1 MDILSTIKNVPK
13 SYFVYFV
20 IICVLLS
27 AIIYVYKQYV
37 APKMDPAYSD
47 NNEFV
52 NEGGEGGEAGEE
64 GSSGYA
70 EMIMFYVDWCP
81 HCKTS
86 LPMYDEFAEKYNN
99 KSING
104 YKLKVVKMNCTDDE
118 DPSVK
123 SALEKYNIEGY
134 PTITLSKNG
143 DLTTFDAQPD
153 VETLEKFI
161 DQVLKE

>member
-1 MDILSTIKNVPK
+1 MDFLSKLKSIPK
-13 SYFVYFV
+13 SYLVYLV
-20 IICVLLS
+20 IICILLAS
-27 AIIYVYKQYV
+27 IIYVYKHYV
-37 APKMDPAYSD
+37 APKLDPSYTD
-47 NNEFV
+47 NNEFI
-52 NEGGEGGEAGEE
+52 NEDDNDDGEN

-70 EMIMFYVDWCP
+70 EMTMFYVDWCP
-81 HCKTS
+81 HCKS
-86 LPMYDEFAEKYNN
+86 SMPMYDEFTQKYNN

-104 YKLKVVKMNCTDDE
+104 FKVKIVKMNCTDDE

-143 DLTTFDAQPD
+143 ELITFDAQPS

-161 DQVLKE
+161 EQVLND